1 MGNRRAVGTRSAP
14 MPWISAVQFACD
26 ALPDILRDAAG
37 RTSTDRG
44 RWLDN
49 VFVERLW
56 RTSSTRPAL
65 GHSIWPDM
73 GHSIGARD
81 TSRARSREA
90 GSCCGQI
97 RTRTPS
103 RIRSTSRDLALPA
116 TLAESGTWGPME
128 RGYGVAGFLA
138 AASRRTRTRAKQV
151 SAVRESCL
159 GRACQAV
166 VRSLR

>member
-26 ALPDILRDAAG
+26 ALPDILRDAEG
-37 RTSTDRG
+37 RTSMDGRG

-56 RTSSTRPAL
+56 RTSSTR
-65 GHSIWPDM
+65 PDM